1 MLKKL
6 DLILNT
12 IIGSFIGVWIGNAV
26 YTYWDYKAHP
36 GLFALTSFPWYTSI
50 QAGAVIVAVV
60 VGIAVVLKLII
71 RKKMKG

>member
-1 MLKKL
+1 MLKRF

-12 IIGSFIGVWIGNAV
+12 IISSFVGVWIGNAV
-26 YTYWDYKAHP
+26 YTYWDYKTHP
-36 GLFALTSFPWYTSI
+36 GLFALTSCPWYTSI
-50 QAGAVIVAVV
+50 QVGAVIVAVV